1 MIATLL
7 TAFPLLLLFP
17 PAGDGSAQ
25 AAAPTTQPA
34 AASLKTGLIA
44 HWPLAGDL
52 KDHSGNGLDAKA
64 RGAIDPKAP
73 GRDGKPG
80 GAVGLGG
87 AGELVVAPDSKLDLG
102 DSDLTLSAWINT
114 EDDLDS
120 PIGDILSR
128 YDSKARRGLILG
140 VKTSAGVTFNQAN
153 HRQLQFGIDDDRETD
168 WESAGRP
175 GGDGTLLAFG
185 LVEHDGELYAGV
197 CRPGEGDSG
206 RVYRY
211 AGGTD
216 WKDCGA
222 PDPSNAVTAMAVF
235 DGKLY
240 VGTGRYR
247 VAGSSLPE
255 SSNDAPGGRVFRYE
269 GGTSWTDCGQ
279 LPESVAVGGLAVFQG
294 KLYAGSLYAPA
305 GFFQYEGGT
314 KWKALK
320 TPGARV
326 EAIAAFNGKLYASSY
341 DKGHV
346 FRFDGEAWEDL
357 GPVGDPEI
365 NTQTYSFIVYQGD
378 LHVGTWRSGRVYR
391 LTKDDQ
397 WEDRGQLG
405 DELEVMG
412 MLVHNGRFLAGSLPL
427 ANVYHYEGGQN
438 WRLLKQ
444 LDATPDVTYRRAWT
458 MAERGGRLFV
468 STLPS
473 GEVFSYRA
481 GASAADGK
489 ALPGGWRHVAAVR
502 SDNTLRVFVDGHE
515 VASNTVADSG
525 AFNISATGPL
535 LIGSGPNAP
544 FRGRLSDVRIHNRA
558 LDDAEIHALAAP

>member
-1 MIATLL
+1 MTTTLT
-7 TAFPLLLLFP
+7 TALQILLLI
-17 PAGDGSAQ
+17 GIGSDQ
-25 AAAPTTQPA
+25 SQDRAPTA
-34 AASLKTGLIA
+34 DSLRTGLVA

-52 KDHSGNGLDAKA
+52 KDHSGNGLDAEA
-64 RGAIDPKAP
+64 RGAIDPRAA

-80 GAVGLGG
+80 GAVGLDGG
-87 AGELVVAPDSKLDLG
+87 GELVVRADPKLDLG
-102 DSDLTLSAWINT
+102 DSDLTLSAWVNT
-114 EDDLDS
+114 EEDLDS

-128 YDSKARRGLILG
+128 YDSKARRGWIFG

-153 HRQLQFGIDDDRETD
+153 FRQPQFGIDDDHQTD
-168 WESAGRP
+168 WESVGRP

-185 LVEHDGELYAGV
+185 LVEHDGQLYAGV
-197 CRPGEGDSG
+197 CRPGAGDSG

-211 AGGTD
+211 AGGTE
-216 WKDCGA
+216 WVDCGA
-222 PDPSNAVTAMAVF
+222 PDQSNAVTAMAVF
-235 DGKLY
+235 QGKLY

-255 SSNDAPGGRVFRYE
+255 SPNDAPGGRVFRYE
-269 GGTSWTDCGQ
+269 GGTTWTDCGQ
-279 LPESVAVGGLAVFQG
+279 LPESVAVGGLALFQG
-294 KLYAGSLYAPA
+294 KLHAGSLYAPA
-305 GFFQYEGGT
+305 GFYRYEGDGE
-314 KWKALK
+314 WKTLE

-326 EAIAAFNGKLYASSY
+326 EALAAFDGKLYASTY

-346 FRFDGEAWEDL
+346 YRFDGETWEDL

-365 NTQTYSFIVYQGD
+365 NTQTYSFIVYEGD

-391 LTKDDQ
+391 LTKDGK

-412 MLVHNGRFLAGSLPL
+412 MLVHNGRFIAGSLPL
-427 ANVYHYEGGQN
+427 ANVYHHEGGQN
-438 WRLLKQ
+438 WRPLKQ
-444 LDATPDVTYRRAWT
+444 LDATPDVVYRRAWT
-458 MAERGGRLFV
+458 MAEHNGRLFV

-473 GEVFSYRA
+473 GEVHSYRA
-481 GASAADGK
+481 GASATGGN

-502 SDNTLRVFVDGHE
+502 SGDALRVFVDGRE

-525 AFNISATGPL
+525 AFNLSTDAPL

-544 FRGRLSDVRIHNRA
+544 FRGRISDVRIHNRA
-558 LDDAEIHALAAP
+558 LDDEEIHALAAP